1 MDYNSSRS
9 VSSPLI
15 SIESTSLSTCTDN
28 PLLHC
33 TPLTNSSTP
42 SFSPA
47 IQLILPDGRAA
58 DAEVKLEAEGESE
71 TGKLALARLL
81 QHAFLAYIAPLE
93 PLLLGLPAN
102 VLVLA
107 LMSRRSVRVTQRA
120 RFFYLLVAAADFV
133 VHATYGLVLNVLM
146 EVRSITLCQC
156 NYESKIMCPRICRSL
171 NWANKQMIDSTVD
184 FLDNNNKN

>member
-9 VSSPLI
+9 LSSPFI

-28 PLLHC
+28 SLLHC

-42 SFSPA
+42 SLSPA
-47 IQLILPDGRAA
+47 IHLILPDGRSAYA
-58 DAEVKLEAEGESE
+58 GVELEAEAEGE
-71 TGKLALARLL
+71 TGKLALAR
-81 QHAFLAYIAPLE
+81 QFQRAFLAYIAPLE

-120 RFFYLLVAAADFV
+120 RFFYLLVAAADLV

-146 EVRSITLCQC
+146 EVSSTTLCQY
-156 NYESKIMCPRICRSL
+156 NY
-171 NWANKQMIDSTVD
+171 
-184 FLDNNNKN
+184 